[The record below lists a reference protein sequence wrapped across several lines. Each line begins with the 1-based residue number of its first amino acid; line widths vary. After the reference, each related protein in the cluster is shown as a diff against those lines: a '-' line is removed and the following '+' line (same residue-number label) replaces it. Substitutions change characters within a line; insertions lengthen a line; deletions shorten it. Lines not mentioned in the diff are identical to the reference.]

1 MGGSA
6 TAPRTP
12 TTGPAKRRLD
22 EDEKVEE
29 EKDGK
34 RQDTTESPRKAAD
47 KRSSDATHE
56 AEEKRG
62 RRDQEENAGNQDT
75 VTQEP
80 AGSPR
85 MSPTHSVGHLY
96 PPHYAGIEAV
106 GASERERATWR

>member
-34 RQDTTESPRKAAD
+34 RQDTTESPRKAAE

-62 RRDQEENAGNQDT
+62 RRDQEPGHSGEQD
-75 VTQEP
+75 
-80 AGSPR
+80 
-85 MSPTHSVGHLY
+85 
-96 PPHYAGIEAV
+96 AV
-106 GASERERATWR
+106 ITTSMQLCIWTAT